1 MKLSIVIPVYNEGRI
16 LQEVFDRILEVKF
29 PIEVEWVVVDDCSR
43 DNCWEIIQQF
53 GQKTGAKIHRQ
64 PVNGGKGSA
73 LRKGFEMT
81 TGEIIAVHD
90 ADFEYDLHDMVALI
104 DPILKGKAD
113 VVYGSRFRRTS
124 PQVHRTFHYLG
135 NRILTFLSNIAS
147 GLYLTDMETCYKVF
161 RSEILKAI
169 PLQSNRF
176 GFEPEVTAWIAKL
189 NLRIHEYPISYY
201 PRNYLQGKKI
211 GWRDGFAALWFIFKF
226 NWMQLDPTTRQ
237 KIPTRYLK

>member
-1 MKLSIVIPVYNEGRI
+1 VYNEGKI
-16 LQEVFDRILEVKF
+16 LEEVFQRVLQVTF
-29 PIEVEWVVVDDCSR
+29 PPEIEVEWVVIDDHSR
-43 DNCWEIIQQF
+43 DNSWEIIQQF
-53 GQKTGAKIHRQ
+53 STRTGAKIFRQ
-64 PVNGGKGSA
+64 PVNCGKGAA
-73 LRKGFEMT
+73 LREGFKSAS
-81 TGEIIAVHD
+81 GDIIAVHD
-90 ADFEYDLHDMVALI
+90 ADFEYDLHDMVSLVE
-104 DPILKGKAD
+104 PFLKDKAD

-135 NRILTFLSNIAS
+135 NRFLTFLSNLAS

-161 RSEILKAI
+161 RKEIIKAL

-211 GWRDGFAALWFIFKF
+211 GWRDGFAALWFILKF
-226 NWMQLDPTTRQ
+226 NFAKLDSETLSKLPA
-237 KIPTRYLK
+237 RYLK